1 MIAILLSLIVT
12 AVSIPFAI
20 IAEDN
25 TVTQNANAE
34 NTESSEVV
42 ENGSEALIED
52 LSKRDK
58 FTKHYAAPGGERY
71 AVVFSE
77 QVHYEENGEWFEV
90 DNRLTLDTVTQRYE
104 TANTVFSADFA
115 ANAGDDSLVSISDG
129 EYTISWSVLFPTSN
143 GGHMS
148 ATANAQLINNGESA
162 SITTVDNME
171 SMGKASSSLRYNGL
185 GGGNVD
191 LRYTVLHGKVEE
203 DIILNSLDSFSAYML
218 SVNTGGLTA
227 AVDEYGGVT
236 FSDDDGNVIFTIAA
250 PWMMDANSE
259 LSDAI
264 AVEAMQKD
272 DIALIAYTPDRSWL
286 SDPERAYPVLID
298 PSFTTRYYTNNYV
311 DTYVSEE
318 ETTPNLS
325 KSTAVRLKLGKSR
338 GYYNCP
344 YIKILNV
351 PDLVGQFGNIIE
363 AKFNLWIGGYTGLS
377 EAFLYEVNS
386 SWNVSTITYANQ
398 PSSTLITSDELILL
412 DEEWQTLSKY
422 EFDITSWLNN
432 ICANHT
438 TLSSYFESDLW
449 NGFKLHL
456 PTTANGNVITAFS
469 SEYTTADHR
478 PTLTIKYSYVP
489 HGCLDDGAV
498 YSFLYTTDYL
508 SIDGGNAANGANI
521 YLDRDNQKTAP
532 QLEDT
537 FKLIYVETSDA
548 FLIASAE
555 STENDLLVL
564 TAPFNTTI
572 DNTTGY
578 ESENVTLC
586 NYSSARSDDQEWIIG
601 KVEGTDKF
609 KIALRSDPNLVLTAE
624 HQWYDNGENPID
636 QPGNVYVRA
645 YDGSIVQ
652 HWGIE
657 SGGNSIKNTS
667 ERIEYFDSFDL
678 AIDDNV
684 HLFLPVYNYGD
695 TVTWSSSN
703 VNIATVDENGNVV
716 GKDMGSA
723 SILANI
729 HHADDNSTSSHS
741 ILAMVHLKDGLYLIQ
756 NCGTSKYISIENNL
770 QTNNEI
776 LQIGSFF
783 TGDRIQWQIEWQ
795 FSNYYLVK
803 SVHSNLYLGVNPNE
817 PSSLLQIPITDYY
830 TTWEIEKT
838 SSGNFKMACTGN
850 NSYNNSL
857 GASYNS
863 NADSI
868 SLTQVYYDND
878 DNYND
883 EWNLR
888 EIKYTATINNYYD
901 LGYLQRYNQNENE
914 AINSINEYSLA
925 VAERYMELFGLYVNY
940 GDAVYYESS
949 ADICKL
955 SIQNA
960 DVDTL
965 CPHQE
970 TNHTDRN
977 TLLNDFKQNNEIN
990 VGCTNILWSGHRIT
1004 SEAANGNLEYN
1015 RSVYSGNTILMINIC
1030 GNDNRNQKSMSVLM
1044 HELNHQYGA
1053 KDHYHEED
1061 ETGNCKNVNCSI
1073 CDGELYPSSCI
1084 MNSTNGSILSPDVI
1098 CNSCR
1103 NDIIDILEKSYK
1115 FEN

>member
-58 FTKHYAAPGGERY
+58 FTKHYAAPGGDRY

-148 ATANAQLINNGESA
+148 ATANAQLINNGEIA

-171 SMGKASSSLRYNGL
+171 NMGKASSSLRYNGL

-272 DIALIAYTPDRSWL
+272 DLAIIAYTPDRSWL

-351 PDLVGQFGNIIE
+351 PDLVGQLGNIIE

-386 SWNVSTITYANQ
+386 SWDVSTITYANQ

-489 HGCLDDGAV
+489 HGCLEDGAV
-498 YSFLYTTDYL
+498 YSFSYTTDYL
-508 SIDGGNAANGANI
+508 SIDGGNAANGSNI
-521 YLDRDNQKTAP
+521 YVDRDPQKTAP

-555 STENDLLVL
+555 STENDLLVI

-636 QPGNVYVRA
+636 EPGNVYVRA

-657 SGGNSIKNTS
+657 SGGIKISSGQTPLNNIYSLDMTLNDDSPTLFCPVYSFGDTVSWVSSNENVCTVSDSGILEVHNEGVSVISVSYSGTSGIQNQNHLIVYVKNIGDGNYFIRNSSSQKFLNISTPENSTVPTALL
-667 ERIEYFDSFDL
+667 EYFDTANSMRWNIVNFPNGSEYYQIVSVSEDVYLGISQSNTSAVEFYNSRNDYTLWKLERIAEGTYRLICKATENQDL
-678 AIDDNV
+678 A
-684 HLFLPVYNYGD
+684 L
-695 TVTWSSSN
+695 SKSSN
-703 VNIATVDENGNVV
+703 GGLSQASKSDAGACWNLFEIGNVSDTEFEKQETRTYCWAASARMFAKNYNPNITKTQAEAVYYIKGENGTE
-716 GKDMGSA
+716 GGSSEESMEA
-723 SILANI
+723 I
-729 HHADDNSTSSHS
+729 
-741 ILAMVHLKDGLYLIQ
+741 
-756 NCGTSKYISIENNL
+756 
-770 QTNNEI
+770 
-776 LQIGSFF
+776 
-783 TGDRIQWQIEWQ
+783 
-795 FSNYYLVK
+795 NYYLSDDPSITLDTRK
-803 SVHSNLYLGVNPNE
+803 SDGIYSINTLKKFFDDGHVIYACLRQYIITEN
-817 PSSLLQIPITDYY
+817 QI
-830 TTWEIEKT
+830 KT
-838 SSGNFKMACTGN
+838 SGISHAVIIAGYTVIDGEFYVIQYDPWIE
-850 NSYNNSL
+850 YNISSKRLIPYDVFCN
-857 GASYNS
+857 ASTEDGFN
-863 NADSI
+863 
-868 SLTQVYYDND
+868 
-878 DNYND
+878 
-883 EWNLR
+883 
-888 EIKYTATINNYYD
+888 
-901 LGYLQRYNQNENE
+901 
-914 AINSINEYSLA
+914 
-925 VAERYMELFGLYVNY
+925 
-940 GDAVYYESS
+940 
-949 ADICKL
+949 
-955 SIQNA
+955 
-960 DVDTL
+960 
-965 CPHQE
+965 
-970 TNHTDRN
+970 
-977 TLLNDFKQNNEIN
+977 LLNFY
-990 VGCTNILWSGHRIT
+990 VW
-1004 SEAANGNLEYN
+1004 
-1015 RSVYSGNTILMINIC
+1015 VYSIVVNTPYSSQQEAPHYPNTI
-1030 GNDNRNQKSMSVLM
+1030 
-1044 HELNHQYGA
+1044 
-1053 KDHYHEED
+1053 EE
-1061 ETGNCKNVNCSI
+1061 
-1073 CDGELYPSSCI
+1073 
-1084 MNSTNGSILSPDVI
+1084 
-1098 CNSCR
+1098 
-1103 NDIIDILEKSYK
+1103 
-1115 FEN
+1115 ENT